1 MAVLY
6 ASLDSAEKNAE
17 FAAALSA
24 DLPVV
29 SDPDGEVA
37 RRYGV
42 LRFGGLYA
50 NRWTFY
56 IDRDGVL
63 RDIDKQVVPATAGAD
78 IVTRLEILGF
88 PRRATSAPANESD
101 PETEPD
107 SPAPSVVPPAPPALV
122 P

>member
-17 FAAALSA
+17 FAASLSA

-42 LRFGGLYA
+42 VRFGGLYA

-56 IDRDGVL
+56 IDREGVL
-63 RDIDKQVVPATAGAD
+63 RDIDQQVVPATAGAD
-78 IVTRLEILGF
+78 IVTRLEVLGF
-88 PRRATSAPANESD
+88 PKRATAAPTNGIDSDVES
-101 PETEPD
+101 D
-107 SPAPSVVPPAPPALV
+107 SPAPSAAPPAPPTLA